1 MKLFKWVGQGLLA
14 LLFFGGG
21 QALAQQQGGGV
32 IQIEAQRID
41 TRVELPQV
49 QILDKRKKSDFD
61 EVKVEKSFR
70 SELTE
75 KNEELQFIP
84 NTSGRIEPVSDI
96 EALLK
101 KRRF

>member
-1 MKLFKWVGQGLLA
+1 MKKLWLIAIAFA
-14 LLFFGGG
+14 LSGWGSQVF
-21 QALAQQQGGGV
+21 AQQQGDGV

-70 SELTE
+70 SELSG
-75 KNEELQFIP
+75 KNEELQFTP
-84 NTSGRIEPVSDI
+84 NTSGRIKPIANV

-101 KRRF
+101 KKRF